1 MRSMRSGKYKGID
14 ISSWQGNVDFAKV
27 KNYGIDIVYIKVTE
41 GINYIN
47 NYFASSYTNAK
58 ANGIKIGF
66 YHYFLANIDPVA
78 QAKYF
83 VNAIGDRVPDCKL
96 AIDVEVSN
104 GLSKADLTNKIIS
117 FLKEVERLTGKDTV
131 VYTYTSFARNYLGSE
146 LGKYPLWIA
155 EYGVN
160 TPGTNPVWSDWIGFQ
175 YSDKGSIPGIN
186 GNVDLNEF
194 MEEILISV
202 DKKPESP
209 SKSEAPTTSVD
220 SKQYYIV
227 KSGDSLSEIATKYN
241 TTVAEL
247 VRLNNIKNPNLI
259 YAGEKIILPGT
270 NSGTSNSSYY
280 TVKSGDTLSEIAAKY
295 NTTVAE
301 LVRLNNIKNP
311 NLIYAGE
318 KIVLPSTSSGTSSPS
333 YYTVKSGDT
342 LSGIAAKYNT
352 TVANLIKLNNI
363 NNPNL
368 IYAGQKIRLN

>member
-301 LVRLNNIKNP
+301 LVRLKNIKNP

>member
-209 SKSEAPTTSVD
+209 SKPEAPTTSVD

-295 NTTVAE
+295 NTTVA
-301 LVRLNNIKNP
+301 
-311 NLIYAGE
+311 
-318 KIVLPSTSSGTSSPS
+318 
-333 YYTVKSGDT
+333 
-342 LSGIAAKYNT
+342 
-352 TVANLIKLNNI
+352 NLIKLNNI